1 MNLDNTDLA
10 AAVSGMGN
18 GPTEEQW
25 SMTLNEQLTSLE
37 GRINRLRYLT
47 NNILL
52 YILAAIYGLFA
63 AIIIGLLWTV
73 LDFPESIFDFL
84 AGIVLMPVLY
94 VVYAIT
100 VKRLQD
106 MNWGDGWTTY
116 LQIFTAVMA
125 LWLITPIGSSVEYAL
140 GWITTIMGIPF
151 IVCLFAPGEKGPNRF
166 GPDPLGH
173 SPQFQQ

>member
-1 MNLDNTDLA
+1 MDTDNLDIA
-10 AAVSGMGN
+10 AALGAN
-18 GPTEEQW
+18 NTEGTEIW
-25 SMTLNEQLTSLE
+25 NMSLIDQLTSLD
-37 GRINRLRYLT
+37 GRINRLRYIT
-47 NNILL
+47 TSILFL
-52 YILAAIYGLFA
+52 IASVIYV
-63 AIIIGLLWTV
+63 IPV
-73 LDFPESIFDFL
+73 
-84 AGIVLMPVLY
+84 GIVLGIFWAVSGIPEFVIDFFLGLAMIPVWY
-94 VVYAIT
+94 CGYAIS

-140 GWITTIMGIPF
+140 GWITTIMGFPF

>member
-1 MNLDNTDLA
+1 MNMDKADLA
-10 AAVSGMGN
+10 AAVSGFGN
-18 GPTEEQW
+18 EPIEERW

-52 YILAAIYGLFA
+52 LIGSVIYGIFA
-63 AIIIGLLWTV
+63 GIIIGLIWAV
-73 LDFPESIFDFL
+73 IDFPEPIFDFL

-94 VVYAIT
+94 VIYAIT

-116 LQIFTAVMA
+116 LQIFTAIMA
-125 LWLITPIGSSVEYAL
+125 LWLITPIGSSVESAL
-140 GWITTIMGIPF
+140 GLITTIMSIPF

-166 GPDPLGH
+166 GPDPLG
-173 SPQFQQ
+173 